1 MRDWFA
7 ATERY
12 PLQLHEL
19 DRSNY
24 LEMKRV
30 EYQREALSLR
40 AASSR

>member
-19 DRSNY
+19 GWPAY
-24 LEMKRV
+24 VEMKRV
-30 EYQREALSLR
+30 EFRRESLALR
-40 AASSR
+40 AADPR